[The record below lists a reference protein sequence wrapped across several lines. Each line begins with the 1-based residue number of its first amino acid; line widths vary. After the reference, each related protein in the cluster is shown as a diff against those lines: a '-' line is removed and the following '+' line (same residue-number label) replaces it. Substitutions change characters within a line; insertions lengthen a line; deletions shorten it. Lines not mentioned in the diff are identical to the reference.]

1 MPLNPITATAIQSW
15 LTQRIA
21 TELKISPERIDVHQ
35 PFASLRL
42 DSVFVVTLA
51 VDLEEWLGTAID
63 PSIFWEMPDIA
74 SLSDWL
80 VDAYLPSQTPSR

>member
-1 MPLNPITATAIQSW
+1 MHENQLTPTTIQDW
-15 LTQRIA
+15 LTKRIA
-21 TELKISPERIDVHQ
+21 SELKINPDQIDVHQ

-63 PSIFWEMPDIA
+63 PSVFWEIPDIA

-80 VDAYLPSQTPSR
+80 INDYLPAQNPS

>member
-1 MPLNPITATAIQSW
+1 MPDFYPSSTAIQNW

-21 TELKISPERIDVHQ
+21 TELKITPDRIDVNQ

-51 VDLEEWLGTAID
+51 VDLETWLGTAID

-80 VDAYLPSQTPSR
+80 VDEYLPTQTPS

>member
-1 MPLNPITATAIQSW
+1 MSVNLLTSNAIQNW

-21 TELKISPERIDVHQ
+21 NELKIAPEQIDVNQ

-63 PSIFWEMPDIA
+63 PSIFWEMPNIA
-74 SLSDWL
+74 SVSDWL
-80 VDAYLPSQTPSR
+80 VNDYLPSQSPS

>member
-1 MPLNPITATAIQSW
+1 MPVSFPTSLSIQNW
-15 LTQRIA
+15 LIQRIA
-21 TELKISPERIDVHQ
+21 TELKIAPERIDVNQ

-51 VDLEEWLGTAID
+51 VDLETWLSTAID

-80 VDAYLPSQTPSR
+80 VDDYLPSQTQS

>member
-1 MPLNPITATAIQSW
+1 MPVNQLTSLAIQDW
-15 LTQRIA
+15 LIQRIA
-21 TELKISPERIDVHQ
+21 SELKIAPQQIDIHQ

-63 PSIFWEMPDIA
+63 PSIFWEMPDITTI
-74 SLSDWL
+74 SDWL
-80 VDAYLPSQTPSR
+80 VNDYLPSQTPS

>member
-1 MPLNPITATAIQSW
+1 MPVNQLTSLAIQDW

-21 TELKISPERIDVHQ
+21 TELKIVPATDRYSTSLLP
-35 PFASLRL
+35 PLRL

-74 SLSDWL
+74 TISDWL
-80 VDAYLPSQTPSR
+80 VNDYLPSQSPS

>member
-1 MPLNPITATAIQSW
+1 MHTDQLSAPQIQHW

-21 TELKISPERIDVHQ
+21 TELKINPEQIDVHQ

-51 VDLEEWLGTAID
+51 IDLETWLGTAID
-63 PSIFWEMPDIA
+63 PSVFWEIPDIA
-74 SLSDWL
+74 SLSEWL
-80 VDAYLPSQTPSR
+80 VNDYLPSQTT